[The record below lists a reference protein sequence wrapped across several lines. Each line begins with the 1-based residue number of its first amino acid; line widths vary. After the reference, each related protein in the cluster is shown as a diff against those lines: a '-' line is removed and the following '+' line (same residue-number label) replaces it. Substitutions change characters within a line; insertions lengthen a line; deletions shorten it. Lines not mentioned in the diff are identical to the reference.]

1 VFLVQFALGQMTIL
15 SSSIIIK
22 EMTALSFGER
32 GLVASPL
39 SPAKAS
45 RNRRVL
51 IVEDERELCLTL
63 ADRFEDEGYEV
74 EFAHDEQS
82 GIRKIGEGTYDLIIL
97 DIMLPLGSGLDLCVR
112 MRRMGVLTPVLFLT
126 ARSHVAEKVA
136 GFKAGGDD
144 YLTKPF
150 DTLEL
155 MARVEAL
162 LRRGSASETGRAD
175 GEYQFGPVTL
185 DVLRKKVTLN
195 GQEVTLTS
203 REFQLLRYLA
213 ENSGKTISREELL
226 EEVWGDLSGNITR
239 TVDMHVAGLRQK
251 LESNPRRPELI
262 LTEPGAGY
270 RFQP

>member
-1 VFLVQFALGQMTIL
+1 VY
-15 SSSIIIK
+15 
-22 EMTALSFGER
+22 
-32 GLVASPL
+32 
-39 SPAKAS
+39 
-45 RNRRVL
+45 RNKRIL

-63 ADRFEDEGYEV
+63 ADRFENEGYKV
-74 EFAHDEQS
+74 AFAHDEHS
-82 GIRKIGEGTYDLIIL
+82 GIIRVSEDAYDLIIL

-150 DTLEL
+150 DSLEL

-162 LRRGSASETGRAD
+162 LRRGAASETAGGAE

-195 GQEVTLTS
+195 GQAVTLTS

-213 ENSGKTISREELL
+213 ERSGKTVSREELL